1 MRSPR
6 RAAHTSLATTL
17 PPALR
22 RLFLLLHLAAWLT
35 VSAITLQA
43 QQSSTDLS
51 PSSETA
57 KGAGGAGVAKAK
69 ADGAALDL
77 AKLDVA
83 DFLRACDRNGTA
95 IHQRL
100 LNYTYRLKK
109 VRREFNDQGKAVEKQ
124 SQEFEAYPVR
134 GQHIL
139 IQLLEDG
146 LPLPSE
152 EITWQRRRAGERLER
167 AEREAEQ
174 QKQAGRDATDAPD
187 GYPAAGIYGRV
198 RHRPVGISID
208 PSTILRSCD
217 LTAPRLEAL
226 GERETVV
233 FDFKARPGVAL
244 PPRRAYLAQLS
255 GRVWID
261 AADKVIVR
269 IAAWPTDGFRKTDT
283 PQAAT
288 AAEPRLVYQQTRLAS
303 GAWVPTLMR
312 LNSGGNPALFDGL
325 NWDVVFEFTDYKQ
338 FTTSV
343 EDFKPDAKK
352 GADK

>member
-1 MRSPR
+1 M
-6 RAAHTSLATTL
+6 
-17 PPALR
+17 LR
-22 RLFLLLHLAAWLT
+22 RGCLLLHLAAWLV
-35 VSAITLQA
+35 VSAATLQA

-51 PSSETA
+51 PSNEAT
-57 KGAGGAGVAKAK
+57 KGAGGAGALKAK
-69 ADGAALDL
+69 AGDTPLDL

-83 DFLRACDRNGTA
+83 EFLRACDRNGTE

-100 LNYTYRLKK
+100 LDYTYRLKK
-109 VRREFNDQGKAVEKQ
+109 VRREFNEQGKAVEKQ

-152 EITWQRRRAGERLER
+152 EIAWQRRIAGEQLER

-174 QKQAGRDATDAPD
+174 QRQAGGASAGAPD

-198 RHRPVGISID
+198 RRHPVGISID

-217 LTAPRLEAL
+217 LTAPRLEML
-226 GERETVV
+226 GERQAVV
-233 FDFKARPGVAL
+233 FDFKARPGVTL
-244 PPRRAYLAQLS
+244 PPRRTYLAQLA

-261 AADKVIVR
+261 ATDKVIVR
-269 IAAWPTDGFRKTDT
+269 VEAWPTDEFRKAESV
-283 PQAAT
+283 QAAT
-288 AAEPRLVYQQTRLAS
+288 AAEPRLVYQQTRLPS

-312 LNSGGNPALFDGL
+312 LNSGGNAALFDGL

-343 EDFKPDAKK
+343 EDFKSHAKK
-352 GADK
+352 DADK